1 MKKRISISHS
11 QSVNHLFNRF
21 LKQYRLALET
31 LSIGEMLTSKQILTV
46 LAYLQFIDDDPLPQ
60 DIELSKTIAKLLASH
75 EHSSSITRL
84 NFFKFLVI
92 ICDIQ
97 E

>member
-1 MKKRISISHS
+1 MKKRISISHA
-11 QSVNHLFNRF
+11 QSTNHLFNRF
-21 LKQYRLALET
+21 LKQYRFALEA

-46 LAYLQFIDDDPLPQ
+46 LAYLQFIDEDPLPQ
-60 DIELSKTIAKLLASH
+60 DIELSKTIAKLLAAH
-75 EHSSSITRL
+75 EHASSITRL

-97 E
+97 